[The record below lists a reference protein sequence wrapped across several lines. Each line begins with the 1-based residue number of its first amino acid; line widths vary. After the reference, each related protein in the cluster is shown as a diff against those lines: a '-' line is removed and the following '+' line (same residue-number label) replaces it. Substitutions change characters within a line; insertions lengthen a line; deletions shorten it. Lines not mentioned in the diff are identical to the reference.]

1 MSKELL
7 ATISM
12 LGFIVAMCG
21 HAVALESSSIQ
32 DRNGNKLTA
41 ISTTVAVIG
50 WLMMWFSAFATA
62 QSMGLL

>member
-1 MSKELL
+1 MSTEAL

-32 DRNGNKLTA
+32 GRNGNKLKT

-50 WLMMWFSAFATA
+50 WVMMLFSAFISA
-62 QSMGLL
+62 QNMGML